1 MPHGMAREVQQHN
14 HPISLAAFAL
24 LESDASNG
32 NIDHNG
38 DVDADVDWHYDILLH
53 AGDLAYDLH
62 QDAGSVGDAFMRD
75 VQPIASTTPFMVS
88 PGNHEAFANFSHFKN
103 RFTMPLLKE
112 DAAAAENLWWSVDV
126 GMVHVVSYNTEAY
139 FDGDVNATVEAQ
151 YNWLKADLAA
161 AQANRDAVP
170 CTHAFGRILT
180 EKNPPLK
187 VKFQRKGGMSNACS
201 GPTVRYGMIID
212 DFLASYPVGTRF
224 QT

>member
-1 MPHGMAREVQQHN
+1 MAREVQQHN

-170 CTHAFGRILT
+170 WIIAMGHRPFYCNVAAHNTTTGAYMCDGEQEQSRLGPPSQARKYVVLMTH
-180 EKNPPLK
+180 PLRD
-187 VKFQRKGGMSNACS
+187 FF
-201 GPTVRYGMIID
+201 YG
-212 DFLASYPVGTRF
+212 VN
-224 QT
+224 